1 MENCSF
7 PCIGAWDGFH
17 VHVATR
23 LKVSILSS
31 ISITVVTWIQ
41 SDIPNVSFMLV
52 DARLL
57 CLKCLVKYNRKGQ
70 ICSNILIQERGGEK
84 SHKQLFINNYRRH
97 NIPSIC
103 LTVEG
108 FPREKRFKCEP
119 KMHNVKYV
127 FMAHVLLNNLCIV
140 IQDPCNSRW
149 KSHVDELSLVE
160 RNIPRTENKGH

>member
-31 ISITVVTWIQ
+31 ISITLVTWIQ

-57 CLKCLVKYNRKGQ
+57 CLKCLVKCNRKGQ

-84 SHKQLFINNYRRH
+84 SHKQLFINNDRRH